1 MVWRFRMVGRWNRVQ
16 MTVRNIHKSREGH
29 ERGKER
35 RKNEIF
41 KKY

>member
-1 MVWRFRMVGRWNRVQ
+1 MVGRWNRVQ

-29 ERGKER
+29 ERGKEG